1 VSEMIKKFIIGGVV
15 LFVALFSSAAV
26 HAQEGGAFSSY
37 LVGTYDLREGYA
49 TRIQI
54 VNPTA
59 HSIEI
64 LIAFFDDNEK
74 PLRCVKEKLSHNDLL
89 ELDVR
94 SLKLPAQLG
103 VIKISSLKDGR
114 PYPGMVGFQRHYFKD
129 VLATESNLAAVP
141 GTVLSGELKIFMS
154 ICK

>member
-1 VSEMIKKFIIGGVV
+1 MRRKSIMGGIV
-15 LFVALFSSAAV
+15 LFIVLFAFCAV

-49 TRIQI
+49 TKIQV

-74 PLRCVKEKLSHNDLL
+74 PLRCLREKLSHNDLVEIDVRKL
-89 ELDVR
+89 EL
-94 SLKLPAQLG
+94 KAQLG
-103 VIKISSLKDGR
+103 VIKIASLKEGK
-114 PYPGMVGFQRHYFKD
+114 PYPGMVGFQRQYYKGI
-129 VLATESNLAAVP
+129 LATESNLASVP
-141 GTVLSGELKIFMS
+141 GTILTGEIKIFMEM
-154 ICK
+154 CK